1 MKKISLAL
9 IVILLFG
16 VKTIKAQ
23 EQELS
28 ASEPISSGCV
38 SHSRGAENSTSPTIK
53 LTKEENILSVELLNY
68 TSNCGTTG
76 FEVENKIID
85 GNNENPNVAINITPV
100 IPAYMDCTCPFNIS
114 YTVRD
119 LEKNNFY
126 LTCWWYEGQVEL
138 TEGEPLVLEYQTKDV
153 VIDGLKFRLLKV
165 SHQAKLIY
173 QNTWDNNVTTLQIP
187 SEVEYEGE
195 KYTVTSVNQNVS
207 FSKNSSITKIIIP
220 KTVKNTDFGSNEGFK
235 YNPFVDCFSVE
246 SIEVEEGNP
255 AICSVDGVLF
265 NKDTTTLIGY
275 PAASARESYTVPASV
290 KTAGDGAFSNSK
302 YLKKIVL
309 PDNIETLGYS
319 LFASSKSL
327 EEVTLPSS
335 IKELS
340 IYLFKDCTKLKSVVI
355 PEGVTT
361 IGYSAFE
368 GCTSLESISL
378 PESINF
384 IDFFAFGS
392 LSNLKNVYCQAKI
405 VPNTSQNVF
414 GNVNLSKVTLHVPAA
429 SISAYQATEPW
440 KNFKEIVAL
449 PDQDDYLPFVEDG
462 KEWTMAS
469 LGTVGPEYQHT
480 FCYQQIKLGS
490 AIEVDG
496 ITFKQIVKSSWQ
508 YDQDGPTNW
517 KETTEYVGEADGKVY
532 IYNQQT
538 KNTVQVMD
546 FTLKVGDTYRQTLTG
561 DPNDGY
567 WDFVVTAVKDTVIA
581 TSVDKTPRRCLYLSW
596 SDSKETDDVWIE
608 GIGSLYGGVQGAYGR
623 VKAGA
628 ISMLRIC
635 KADEQT
641 LYEAYHPFL
650 KEGKTWNYQEY
661 YHNLWDDEQWTKD
674 VSYVI
679 NGTTEIDGKT
689 YYKMYRISEEGS
701 KYYCALREEDRKVWQ
716 YTSDDGDQLLYDFGM
731 SVGDSYT
738 PSDESIRY
746 QLTAIKPMRFQY
758 YQLLNVLH
766 YDVSEQDDPTEPYEY
781 IGPEANVEGV
791 GCERGW
797 NIMELYAMVPS
808 NGILHGENFLSCY
821 EDGKCIFTAD
831 DFNGLKNTKPDNDM
845 AYRPFIEEGKVW
857 KVGTISGNPVQVVD
871 YYYFDGDTIIGGKT
885 CKQMMRQR
893 YVSPDYPEYDNLAQL
908 PTLSKVGAWYEE
920 DKKVYFY
927 DEQTQSMLIKYDF
940 SLNPYDTLQLF
951 RDYPTYVVGPKQSGN
966 IKGFKGIY
974 RGIWSIGIDSRIN
987 TTWMEGVGGID
998 GPTRNAYLN
1007 ASDPVPE
1014 FLMSCTVGDE
1024 VIYLNEE
1031 YEDGATPGG
1040 ARGDRFDFT
1049 HTIKT
1054 KPKAPRRSI
1063 DTQSVY
1069 GEYNNHQLD
1078 INLNLLDDIY
1088 LVSITNESGKTVYEK
1103 TVNAGDIVGLNIDI
1117 SAYTKGRYT
1126 VTVENSRESFTGKF
1140 ETQTTGIEGNVN
1152 NKKVKNVSIYNL
1164 QGQRISTLRKGL
1176 NIVNGHKIYVK

>member
-1 MKKISLAL
+1 MKKIAFAL
-9 IVILLFG
+9 IVVLLFG
-16 VKTIKAQ
+16 IKTIKAQ

-28 ASEPISSGCV
+28 ASEPISSGCL
-38 SHSRGAENSTSPTIK
+38 SHSRGAEIATSPTIK

-85 GNNENPNVAINITPV
+85 GNNENPTVAINVTPV

-119 LEKNNFY
+119 LEKNKFY

-165 SHQAKLIY
+165 SHQAKLI
-173 QNTWDNNVTTLQIP
+173 TWDNNVTTLQIP

-195 KYTVTSVNQNVS
+195 KYTVTSVNQSV

-235 YNPFVDCFSVE
+235 YNPFVDCISVE

-290 KTAGDGAFSNSK
+290 KTAGDGAFFNSK

-440 KNFKEIVAL
+440 KNFKEIVEL
-449 PDQDDYLPFVEDG
+449 PDQDDYHPFVENG
-462 KEWTMAS
+462 KEWTMAY

-480 FCYQQIKLGS
+480 FSYQQIKLGS

-561 DPNDGY
+561 DPKNGG

-581 TSVDKTPRRCLYLSW
+581 TSADKTPRKCLHLSL

-608 GIGSLYGGVQGAYGR
+608 GIGSLYEGVQGAYGR
-623 VKAGA
+623 MKTGA

-661 YHNLWDDEQWTKD
+661 YHNLLGDEQWSKD

-679 NGTTEIDGKT
+679 NGTTEIDGKA

-701 KYYCALREEDRKVWQ
+701 EYYCALREEDRKVWQ
-716 YTSDDGDQLLYDFGM
+716 YTSDGDQLLYDFGM
-731 SVGDSYT
+731 SIGDSYT
-738 PSDESIRY
+738 PSDEPIRY
-746 QLTAIKPMRFQY
+746 QLTDIKPMRFQY

-766 YDVSEQDDPTEPYEY
+766 YDVSEQYDPTEPYEY
-781 IGPEANVEGV
+781 IGPEQIVEGV
-791 GCERGW
+791 GCRKGW
-797 NIMELYAMVPS
+797 NFMELYALVPY

-821 EDGKCIFTAD
+821 EDARCIFTAD
-831 DFNGLKNTKPDNDM
+831 DFNL
-845 AYRPFIEEGKVW
+845 Y
-857 KVGTISGNPVQVVD
+857 
-871 YYYFDGDTIIGGKT
+871 
-885 CKQMMRQR
+885 
-893 YVSPDYPEYDNLAQL
+893 
-908 PTLSKVGAWYEE
+908 
-920 DKKVYFY
+920 
-927 DEQTQSMLIKYDF
+927 
-940 SLNPYDTLQLF
+940 
-951 RDYPTYVVGPKQSGN
+951 
-966 IKGFKGIY
+966 
-974 RGIWSIGIDSRIN
+974 
-987 TTWMEGVGGID
+987 
-998 GPTRNAYLN
+998 
-1007 ASDPVPE
+1007 
-1014 FLMSCTVGDE
+1014 
-1024 VIYLNEE
+1024 
-1031 YEDGATPGG
+1031 
-1040 ARGDRFDFT
+1040 
-1049 HTIKT
+1049 
-1054 KPKAPRRSI
+1054 
-1063 DTQSVY
+1063 
-1069 GEYNNHQLD
+1069 
-1078 INLNLLDDIY
+1078 
-1088 LVSITNESGKTVYEK
+1088 
-1103 TVNAGDIVGLNIDI
+1103 
-1117 SAYTKGRYT
+1117 
-1126 VTVENSRESFTGKF
+1126 
-1140 ETQTTGIEGNVN
+1140 ETQTKEIEVINDN
-1152 NKKVKNVSIYNL
+1152 KAENKKGIYNL
-1164 QGQRISTLRKGL
+1164 QGQRISHLQKGL
-1176 NIVNGHKIYVK
+1176 NIVNGRKFHVK

>member
-1 MKKISLAL
+1 MKKIA
-9 IVILLFG
+9 LLFFIMLLP
-16 VKTIKAQ
+16 TFI
-23 EQELS
+23 
-28 ASEPISSGCV
+28 
-38 SHSRGAENSTSPTIK
+38 GAKSTRVFVGNVWY
-53 LTKEENILSVELLNY
+53 NINNARNNEAWVNANPDGIEKY
-68 TSNCGTTG
+68 AGHVIVPATFEYEGTT
-76 FEVENKIID
+76 
-85 GNNENPNVAINITPV
+85 
-100 IPAYMDCTCPFNIS
+100 
-114 YTVRD
+114 YTVRGISGSAFFQCPD
-119 LEKNNFY
+119 L
-126 LTCWWYEGQVEL
+126 L
-138 TEGEPLVLEYQTKDV
+138 
-153 VIDGLKFRLLKV
+153 
-165 SHQAKLIY
+165 S
-173 QNTWDNNVTTLQIP
+173 VTVGGSTI
-187 SEVEYEGE
+187 
-195 KYTVTSVNQNVS
+195 
-207 FSKNSSITKIIIP
+207 SIQK
-220 KTVKNTDFGSNEGFK
+220 K
-235 YNPFVDCFSVE
+235 
-246 SIEVEEGNP
+246 
-255 AICSVDGVLF
+255 
-265 NKDTTTLIGY
+265 
-275 PAASARESYTVPASV
+275 
-290 KTAGDGAFSNSK
+290 AFAECPN
-302 YLKKIVL
+302 
-309 PDNIETLGYS
+309 
-319 LFASSKSL
+319 
-327 EEVTLPSS
+327 
-335 IKELS
+335 
-340 IYLFKDCTKLKSVVI
+340 LKSVVI
-355 PEGVTT
+355 PDSILYLGDYAFFGCTNLEYITPPTYLTNWGAECLDLCISLKEFPLPTNLKSLGYHAFYECQSLVSPMIIPEGVTKIEEYSFYGCKSIPSIT
-361 IGYSAFE
+361 IPSSVTEIHYGAFD
-368 GCTSLESISL
+368 GCT
-378 PESINF
+378 
-384 IDFFAFGS
+384 
-392 LSNLKNVYCQAKI
+392 NLKDIYCYAPT
-405 VPNTSQNVF
+405 VPSTASDAFNMSFNASYLSQ
-414 GNVNLSKVTLHVPAA
+414 VTLHVPAA

-449 PDQDDYLPFVEDG
+449 PDQNDYLPFVEDG

-480 FCYQQIKLGS
+480 FSYQQIKLGS

-546 FTLKVGDTYRQTLTG
+546 FTLKVGDTYRQTLTS
-561 DPNDGY
+561 DPKDGG

-581 TSVDKTPRRCLYLSW
+581 TSADKTPRKCLHLSL
-596 SDSKETDDVWIE
+596 SDSKETDDVWVE

-623 VKAGA
+623 VKDGA

-766 YDVSEQDDPTEPYEY
+766 YDVSEQDDSIEPYEY
-781 IGPEANVEGV
+781 IGPEQIVEGV
-791 GCERGW
+791 GCEKGW
-797 NIMELYAMVPS
+797 NIMELYAIVPP

-871 YYYFDGDTIIGGKT
+871 YYYFDGDTIIGGRT

-893 YVSPDYPEYDNLAQL
+893 FVSPDYPEYDNLAQL
-908 PTLSKVGAWYEE
+908 PTLSKVGAWYEK

-927 DEQTQSMLIKYDF
+927 NENKQSFMIKYDF
-940 SLNPYDTLQLF
+940 SIEANETLLFDNYPY
-951 RDYPTYVVGPKQSGN
+951 VIGPKQTGGLN
-966 IKGFKGIY
+966 GFKGIY
-974 RGIWSIGIDSRIN
+974 RDVMWRGNEDPYYC
-987 TTWMEGVGGID
+987 TTWLEGVGGID
-998 GPTRNAYLN
+998 GPTVNIYYGKEGHGL
-1007 ASDPVPE
+1007 
-1014 FLMSCTVGDE
+1014 FLMACTVGDE
-1024 VIYLNEE
+1024 VIYLNEK

-1040 ARGDRFDFT
+1040 ARKDRFDFT

-1054 KPKAPRRSI
+1054 KPKAPRRSE
-1063 DTQSVY
+1063 DAQSLY
-1069 GEYNNHQLD
+1069 GEYNNLQLG
-1078 INLNLLDDIY
+1078 INLNPLDDTY
-1088 LVSITNESGKTVYEK
+1088 QVSITNESGKVVYEK
-1103 TVNAGDIVGLNIDI
+1103 AINAGNIVGLNIDI
-1117 SAYTKGRYT
+1117 SAYAKGRYT
-1126 VTVENSRESFTGKF
+1126 VTVENSQESFTGEF
-1140 ETQTTGIEGNVN
+1140 ETQTTGIEENVIIR
-1152 NKKVKNVSIYNL
+1152 KLKNVSIYNL
-1164 QGQRISTLRKGL
+1164 QGLRINYLQKGL
-1176 NIVNGHKIYVK
+1176 NIVNGKKVYVK

>member
-1 MKKISLAL
+1 MKKIAFAL
-9 IVILLFG
+9 IVVLLFG
-16 VKTIKAQ
+16 IKTIKAQ

-28 ASEPISSGCV
+28 ASEPISSGCL
-38 SHSRGAENSTSPTIK
+38 SHSRGAEIATSPTIK

-85 GNNENPNVAINITPV
+85 GNNENPTVAINVTPV

-165 SHQAKLIY
+165 SHQAKLI
-173 QNTWDNNVTTLQIP
+173 TWDNNVTTLQIP

-195 KYTVTSVNQNVS
+195 KYTVTSVNQSV

-235 YNPFVDCFSVE
+235 YNPFVDCISVE

-290 KTAGDGAFSNSK
+290 KTAGDGAFFNSK

-368 GCTSLESISL
+368 GCSRLESISL

-429 SISAYQATEPW
+429 SINAYQATEPW

-449 PDQDDYLPFVEDG
+449 PAQNDYLPFVENG
-462 KEWTMAS
+462 KEWTMAY

-480 FCYQQIKLGS
+480 FSYQQIKLGS

-496 ITFKQIVKSSWQ
+496 MTFKQIVSSSWQ

-538 KNTVQVMD
+538 KNTIQVMD
-546 FTLKVGDTYRQTLTG
+546 FTLKVGDTYRQTLTS

-581 TSVDKTPRRCLYLSW
+581 TSVDKTPRKCLYLSW

-623 VKAGA
+623 MKTGA

-661 YHNLWDDEQWTKD
+661 YHNLLDDEQWTKD

-679 NGTTEIDGKT
+679 NGTTEIDGKA

-701 KYYCALREEDRKVWQ
+701 EYYCALREEDRKVWQ

-731 SVGDSYT
+731 SIGDSYT
-738 PSDESIRY
+738 PSDEPIRY
-746 QLTAIKPMRFQY
+746 QLTDIKPMRFQY

-766 YDVSEQDDPTEPYEY
+766 YDVSEQYDPTEPYEY
-781 IGPEANVEGV
+781 IGPEQIVEGV
-791 GCERGW
+791 GCRKGW
-797 NIMELYAMVPS
+797 NFMELYALVPY

-821 EDGKCIFTAD
+821 EDGRCIFTAD
-831 DFNGLKNTKPDNDM
+831 DFNLYEMQTKE
-845 AYRPFIEEGKVW
+845 I
-857 KVGTISGNPVQVVD
+857 
-871 YYYFDGDTIIGGKT
+871 
-885 CKQMMRQR
+885 
-893 YVSPDYPEYDNLAQL
+893 
-908 PTLSKVGAWYEE
+908 
-920 DKKVYFY
+920 
-927 DEQTQSMLIKYDF
+927 
-940 SLNPYDTLQLF
+940 
-951 RDYPTYVVGPKQSGN
+951 
-966 IKGFKGIY
+966 
-974 RGIWSIGIDSRIN
+974 
-987 TTWMEGVGGID
+987 
-998 GPTRNAYLN
+998 
-1007 ASDPVPE
+1007 
-1014 FLMSCTVGDE
+1014 E
-1024 VIYLNEE
+1024 VIN
-1031 YEDGATPGG
+1031 DN
-1040 ARGDRFDFT
+1040 
-1049 HTIKT
+1049 
-1054 KPKAPRRSI
+1054 KA
-1063 DTQSVY
+1063 
-1069 GEYNNHQLD
+1069 E
-1078 INLNLLDDIY
+1078 
-1088 LVSITNESGKTVYEK
+1088 
-1103 TVNAGDIVGLNIDI
+1103 
-1117 SAYTKGRYT
+1117 
-1126 VTVENSRESFTGKF
+1126 
-1140 ETQTTGIEGNVN
+1140 
-1152 NKKVKNVSIYNL
+1152 NKKGIYNL
-1164 QGQRISTLRKGL
+1164 QGQRISHLQKGL
-1176 NIVNGHKIYVK
+1176 NIVNGRKVHVK

>member
-1 MKKISLAL
+1 MKKIAFAL
-9 IVILLFG
+9 IVVLLFG
-16 VKTIKAQ
+16 IKTIKAQ

-28 ASEPISSGCV
+28 ASEPISSGCL
-38 SHSRGAENSTSPTIK
+38 SHSRGAEIATSPTIK

-85 GNNENPNVAINITPV
+85 GNNENPTVAINVTPV

-119 LEKNNFY
+119 LEKNKFY

-165 SHQAKLIY
+165 SHQAKLI
-173 QNTWDNNVTTLQIP
+173 TWDNNVTTLQIP

-195 KYTVTSVNQNVS
+195 KYTVTSVNQSV

-235 YNPFVDCFSVE
+235 YNPFVDCISVE

-290 KTAGDGAFSNSK
+290 KTAGDGAFFNSK

-327 EEVTLPSS
+327 EEVVLPSS

-368 GCTSLESISL
+368 GCTRLESISL

-449 PDQDDYLPFVEDG
+449 PAQNDYLPFVENG
-462 KEWTMAS
+462 KEWTMAY
-469 LGTVGPEYQHT
+469 LGTVSPEYQHT
-480 FCYQQIKLGS
+480 FSYQQIKLGS
-490 AIEVDG
+490 TIEVDG
-496 ITFKQIVKSSWQ
+496 MTFKQIVSSSWQ
-508 YDQDGPTNW
+508 YDQDGPSNW
-517 KETTEYVGEADGKVY
+517 KETNEYVGEADGKVY
-532 IYNQQT
+532 LYNQQT
-538 KNTVQVMD
+538 KNTIQVMD
-546 FTLKVGDTYRQTLTG
+546 FTLKVGDTYRQTLTS

-581 TSVDKTPRRCLYLSW
+581 TSVDKTPRKCLYLSW

-623 VKAGA
+623 MKTGA

-661 YHNLWDDEQWTKD
+661 YHNLLDDEQWSKD

-679 NGTTEIDGKT
+679 NGTTEIDGKA

-701 KYYCALREEDRKVWQ
+701 EYYCALREEDRKVWQ

-731 SVGDSYT
+731 SIGDSYT
-738 PSDESIRY
+738 PSDEPIRY
-746 QLTAIKPMRFQY
+746 QLTGIKPMRFQY

-766 YDVSEQDDPTEPYEY
+766 YDVSEQYDPTEPYEY
-781 IGPEANVEGV
+781 IGPEQIVEGV
-791 GCERGW
+791 GCRKGW
-797 NIMELYAMVPS
+797 NFMELYALVPY

-821 EDGKCIFTAD
+821 EDARCIFTAD
-831 DFNGLKNTKPDNDM
+831 DFNL
-845 AYRPFIEEGKVW
+845 Y
-857 KVGTISGNPVQVVD
+857 
-871 YYYFDGDTIIGGKT
+871 
-885 CKQMMRQR
+885 
-893 YVSPDYPEYDNLAQL
+893 
-908 PTLSKVGAWYEE
+908 
-920 DKKVYFY
+920 
-927 DEQTQSMLIKYDF
+927 
-940 SLNPYDTLQLF
+940 
-951 RDYPTYVVGPKQSGN
+951 
-966 IKGFKGIY
+966 
-974 RGIWSIGIDSRIN
+974 
-987 TTWMEGVGGID
+987 
-998 GPTRNAYLN
+998 
-1007 ASDPVPE
+1007 
-1014 FLMSCTVGDE
+1014 
-1024 VIYLNEE
+1024 
-1031 YEDGATPGG
+1031 
-1040 ARGDRFDFT
+1040 
-1049 HTIKT
+1049 
-1054 KPKAPRRSI
+1054 
-1063 DTQSVY
+1063 
-1069 GEYNNHQLD
+1069 
-1078 INLNLLDDIY
+1078 
-1088 LVSITNESGKTVYEK
+1088 
-1103 TVNAGDIVGLNIDI
+1103 
-1117 SAYTKGRYT
+1117 
-1126 VTVENSRESFTGKF
+1126 
-1140 ETQTTGIEGNVN
+1140 ETQTKEIEVINDN
-1152 NKKVKNVSIYNL
+1152 KAENKKGIYNL
-1164 QGQRISTLRKGL
+1164 QGQRIRHLQKGL
-1176 NIVNGHKIYVK
+1176 NIVNGRKVHVK

>member
-1 MKKISLAL
+1 MKKIA
-9 IVILLFG
+9 LLFFIMLLP
-16 VKTIKAQ
+16 TFI
-23 EQELS
+23 
-28 ASEPISSGCV
+28 
-38 SHSRGAENSTSPTIK
+38 GAKSTRVFVGNVWY
-53 LTKEENILSVELLNY
+53 NINNARNNGAWVNANPDGIEKY
-68 TSNCGTTG
+68 AGHVIVPATFEYEGTT
-76 FEVENKIID
+76 
-85 GNNENPNVAINITPV
+85 
-100 IPAYMDCTCPFNIS
+100 
-114 YTVRD
+114 YTVRGISGSAFFQCPD
-119 LEKNNFY
+119 L
-126 LTCWWYEGQVEL
+126 L
-138 TEGEPLVLEYQTKDV
+138 
-153 VIDGLKFRLLKV
+153 
-165 SHQAKLIY
+165 S
-173 QNTWDNNVTTLQIP
+173 VTVGGSTI
-187 SEVEYEGE
+187 
-195 KYTVTSVNQNVS
+195 
-207 FSKNSSITKIIIP
+207 SIQK
-220 KTVKNTDFGSNEGFK
+220 K
-235 YNPFVDCFSVE
+235 
-246 SIEVEEGNP
+246 
-255 AICSVDGVLF
+255 
-265 NKDTTTLIGY
+265 
-275 PAASARESYTVPASV
+275 
-290 KTAGDGAFSNSK
+290 AFAECPN
-302 YLKKIVL
+302 
-309 PDNIETLGYS
+309 
-319 LFASSKSL
+319 
-327 EEVTLPSS
+327 
-335 IKELS
+335 
-340 IYLFKDCTKLKSVVI
+340 LKSVVI
-355 PEGVTT
+355 PDSILYLGDYAFFGCTNLEYITPPTYLTNWGADCLDLCISLKEFPLPTNLKSLGYHAFYECQSLVSPMIIPEGVTKIEEYSFYGCKSIPSIT
-361 IGYSAFE
+361 IPSSVTEIHYGAFD
-368 GCTSLESISL
+368 GCT
-378 PESINF
+378 
-384 IDFFAFGS
+384 
-392 LSNLKNVYCQAKI
+392 NLKDIYCYAPT
-405 VPNTSQNVF
+405 VPSTASDAFNMSFNASYLSQ
-414 GNVNLSKVTLHVPAA
+414 VTLHVPAA
-429 SISAYQATEPW
+429 SVSAYQTTEPW

-449 PDQDDYLPFVEDG
+449 PDQNDYLPFVEDG

-480 FCYQQIKLGS
+480 FSYQQIKLGS

-581 TSVDKTPRRCLYLSW
+581 TSVDKTPRKCLYLSW

-623 VKAGA
+623 MKDGA

-701 KYYCALREEDRKVWQ
+701 KYYCALREEERKVWL

-781 IGPEANVEGV
+781 IGPEQIVEGV
-791 GCERGW
+791 GCEKGW
-797 NIMELYAMVPS
+797 NIMELYAIVPL

-871 YYYFDGDTIIGGKT
+871 YYYFDGDTIIGGRT

-908 PTLSKVGAWYEE
+908 PTLSKVGAWYEK

-927 DEQTQSMLIKYDF
+927 NEKEQTFMIKYDF
-940 SLNPYDTLQLF
+940 SIGANENLQLID
-951 RDYPTYVVGPKQSGN
+951 DYPSFIIGPRQTGE
-966 IKGFKGIY
+966 IDGFKGVY
-974 RGIWSIGIDSRIN
+974 RDVMIN
-987 TTWMEGVGGID
+987 QNVKSTTWLEGVGGIE
-998 GPTRNAYLN
+998 GPTRNAY
-1007 ASDPVPE
+1007 AEATDHMPE
-1014 FLMSCTVGDE
+1014 FLMSCAVGDE
-1024 VIYLNEE
+1024 VIYFNDI

-1040 ARGDRFDFT
+1040 ARKDRFDFT

-1054 KPKAPRRSI
+1054 KPKAPRRSE
-1063 DTQSVY
+1063 DAQSLY
-1069 GEYNNHQLD
+1069 GEYNNLQLG
-1078 INLNLLDDIY
+1078 INLNPLDDTY
-1088 LVSITNESGKTVYEK
+1088 QVSITNESGKVVYEK
-1103 TVNAGDIVGLNIDI
+1103 AINAGNIVGLNIDI
-1117 SAYTKGRYT
+1117 SAYAKGRYT
-1126 VTVENSRESFTGKF
+1126 VTVENSQESFTGEF
-1140 ETQTTGIEGNVN
+1140 ETQTTGIEENVIIR
-1152 NKKVKNVSIYNL
+1152 KLKNVSIYNL
-1164 QGQRISTLRKGL
+1164 QGQRINYLQKGL
-1176 NIVNGHKIYVK
+1176 NIVNGRKVYVK

>member
-1 MKKISLAL
+1 MKKIAFAL
-9 IVILLFG
+9 IVVLLFG
-16 VKTIKAQ
+16 IKTIKAQ

-28 ASEPISSGCV
+28 ASEPISSGCL
-38 SHSRGAENSTSPTIK
+38 SHSRGAEIATSPTIK

-85 GNNENPNVAINITPV
+85 GNNENPTVAINVTPV

-119 LEKNNFY
+119 LEKNKFY

-165 SHQAKLIY
+165 SHQAKLI
-173 QNTWDNNVTTLQIP
+173 TWDNNVTTLQIP

-195 KYTVTSVNQNVS
+195 KYTVTSVNQSV

-235 YNPFVDCFSVE
+235 YNPFVDCISVE

-290 KTAGDGAFSNSK
+290 KTAGDGAFLNSK

-429 SISAYQATEPW
+429 SINAYQATEPW

-449 PDQDDYLPFVEDG
+449 PAQIDYHPFVENG
-462 KEWTMAS
+462 KEWTMAY
-469 LGTVGPEYQHT
+469 LGTVSPEYQHT
-480 FCYQQIKLGS
+480 FSYQQIKLGS
-490 AIEVDG
+490 TIEVDG
-496 ITFKQIVKSSWQ
+496 MTFKQIVSSSWQ
-508 YDQDGPTNW
+508 YDQDGPSNW
-517 KETTEYVGEADGKVY
+517 KETNEYVGEADGKVY
-532 IYNQQT
+532 LYNQQT
-538 KNTVQVMD
+538 KNTIQVMD
-546 FTLKVGDTYRQTLTG
+546 FTLKVGDTYRQTLTS

-581 TSVDKTPRRCLYLSW
+581 TSVDKTPRKCLYLSW

-623 VKAGA
+623 MKTGA

-679 NGTTEIDGKT
+679 NGTTEIDGKA

-731 SVGDSYT
+731 SIGDSYT
-738 PSDESIRY
+738 PSDEPIRY
-746 QLTAIKPMRFQY
+746 QLTDIKPMRFQY

-766 YDVSEQDDPTEPYEY
+766 YDVSEQYDPTEPYEY
-781 IGPEANVEGV
+781 IGPEQIVEGV
-791 GCERGW
+791 GCRKGW
-797 NIMELYAMVPS
+797 NFMELYALVPY

-821 EDGKCIFTAD
+821 EDGRCIFTAD
-831 DFNGLKNTKPDNDM
+831 DFNLYEMQTKE
-845 AYRPFIEEGKVW
+845 I
-857 KVGTISGNPVQVVD
+857 
-871 YYYFDGDTIIGGKT
+871 
-885 CKQMMRQR
+885 
-893 YVSPDYPEYDNLAQL
+893 
-908 PTLSKVGAWYEE
+908 
-920 DKKVYFY
+920 
-927 DEQTQSMLIKYDF
+927 
-940 SLNPYDTLQLF
+940 
-951 RDYPTYVVGPKQSGN
+951 
-966 IKGFKGIY
+966 
-974 RGIWSIGIDSRIN
+974 
-987 TTWMEGVGGID
+987 
-998 GPTRNAYLN
+998 
-1007 ASDPVPE
+1007 
-1014 FLMSCTVGDE
+1014 E
-1024 VIYLNEE
+1024 VIN
-1031 YEDGATPGG
+1031 DN
-1040 ARGDRFDFT
+1040 
-1049 HTIKT
+1049 
-1054 KPKAPRRSI
+1054 KA
-1063 DTQSVY
+1063 
-1069 GEYNNHQLD
+1069 E
-1078 INLNLLDDIY
+1078 
-1088 LVSITNESGKTVYEK
+1088 
-1103 TVNAGDIVGLNIDI
+1103 
-1117 SAYTKGRYT
+1117 
-1126 VTVENSRESFTGKF
+1126 
-1140 ETQTTGIEGNVN
+1140 
-1152 NKKVKNVSIYNL
+1152 NKKGIYNL
-1164 QGQRISTLRKGL
+1164 QGQRIRHLQKGL
-1176 NIVNGHKIYVK
+1176 NIVNGRKVHVK

>member
-1 MKKISLAL
+1 MKKIAFAL
-9 IVILLFG
+9 IVVLLFG
-16 VKTIKAQ
+16 IKTIKAQ

-28 ASEPISSGCV
+28 ASEPISSGCL
-38 SHSRGAENSTSPTIK
+38 SHSRGAEIATSPTIK

-85 GNNENPNVAINITPV
+85 GNNENPTVAINVTPV

-119 LEKNNFY
+119 LEKNKFY

-165 SHQAKLIY
+165 SHQAKLI
-173 QNTWDNNVTTLQIP
+173 TWDNNVTTLQIP

-195 KYTVTSVNQNVS
+195 KYTVTSVNQSV

-235 YNPFVDCFSVE
+235 YNPFVDCISVE

-290 KTAGDGAFSNSK
+290 KSAGDGAFLNSK

-429 SISAYQATEPW
+429 SINAYQATEPW
-440 KNFKEIVAL
+440 KNFKEIVEL
-449 PDQDDYLPFVEDG
+449 PDQDDYHPFVENG
-462 KEWTMAS
+462 KEWTMAY
-469 LGTVGPEYQHT
+469 LGTVSPEYQHT
-480 FCYQQIKLGS
+480 FSYQQIKLGS

-496 ITFKQIVKSSWQ
+496 MTFKQIVSSSWQ
-508 YDQDGPTNW
+508 YDQDGPSNW
-517 KETTEYVGEADGKVY
+517 KETNEYVGEADGKVY
-532 IYNQQT
+532 LYNQQT
-538 KNTVQVMD
+538 KNTIQVMD
-546 FTLKVGDTYRQTLTG
+546 FTLKVGDTYRQTLTS

-581 TSVDKTPRRCLYLSW
+581 TSVDKTPRKCLYLSW

-608 GIGSLYGGVQGAYGR
+608 GIGSLYEGVQGAYGR
-623 VKAGA
+623 MKTGA

-661 YHNLWDDEQWTKD
+661 YHNLIDDEQWTKD

-679 NGTTEIDGKT
+679 NGTTEIDGKA

-701 KYYCALREEDRKVWQ
+701 EYYCALREEDRKVWQ
-716 YTSDDGDQLLYDFGM
+716 YTSDGDQLLYDFGM
-731 SVGDSYT
+731 SIGDSYT
-738 PSDESIRY
+738 PSDEPIRY
-746 QLTAIKPMRFQY
+746 QLTDIKPMRFQY

-766 YDVSEQDDPTEPYEY
+766 YDVSEQYDPTEPYEY
-781 IGPEANVEGV
+781 IGPEQIVEGV
-791 GCERGW
+791 GCRKGW
-797 NIMELYAMVPS
+797 NFMELYALVPY

-821 EDGKCIFTAD
+821 EDARCIFTAD
-831 DFNGLKNTKPDNDM
+831 DFNL
-845 AYRPFIEEGKVW
+845 Y
-857 KVGTISGNPVQVVD
+857 
-871 YYYFDGDTIIGGKT
+871 
-885 CKQMMRQR
+885 
-893 YVSPDYPEYDNLAQL
+893 
-908 PTLSKVGAWYEE
+908 
-920 DKKVYFY
+920 
-927 DEQTQSMLIKYDF
+927 
-940 SLNPYDTLQLF
+940 
-951 RDYPTYVVGPKQSGN
+951 
-966 IKGFKGIY
+966 
-974 RGIWSIGIDSRIN
+974 
-987 TTWMEGVGGID
+987 
-998 GPTRNAYLN
+998 
-1007 ASDPVPE
+1007 
-1014 FLMSCTVGDE
+1014 
-1024 VIYLNEE
+1024 
-1031 YEDGATPGG
+1031 
-1040 ARGDRFDFT
+1040 
-1049 HTIKT
+1049 
-1054 KPKAPRRSI
+1054 
-1063 DTQSVY
+1063 
-1069 GEYNNHQLD
+1069 
-1078 INLNLLDDIY
+1078 
-1088 LVSITNESGKTVYEK
+1088 
-1103 TVNAGDIVGLNIDI
+1103 
-1117 SAYTKGRYT
+1117 
-1126 VTVENSRESFTGKF
+1126 
-1140 ETQTTGIEGNVN
+1140 ETQTKEIEVINDN
-1152 NKKVKNVSIYNL
+1152 KAENKKGIYNL
-1164 QGQRISTLRKGL
+1164 QGQRIRHLQKGL
-1176 NIVNGHKIYVK
+1176 NIVNGRKVHVK

>member
-1 MKKISLAL
+1 MKKIA
-9 IVILLFG
+9 LLFFIMLLP
-16 VKTIKAQ
+16 TFI
-23 EQELS
+23 
-28 ASEPISSGCV
+28 
-38 SHSRGAENSTSPTIK
+38 GAKSTRVFVGNVWY
-53 LTKEENILSVELLNY
+53 NINNARNNEAWVNANPDGIEKY
-68 TSNCGTTG
+68 AGHVIVPATFEYEGTT
-76 FEVENKIID
+76 
-85 GNNENPNVAINITPV
+85 
-100 IPAYMDCTCPFNIS
+100 
-114 YTVRD
+114 YTVRGISGSAFFQCPD
-119 LEKNNFY
+119 L
-126 LTCWWYEGQVEL
+126 L
-138 TEGEPLVLEYQTKDV
+138 
-153 VIDGLKFRLLKV
+153 
-165 SHQAKLIY
+165 S
-173 QNTWDNNVTTLQIP
+173 VTVGGSTI
-187 SEVEYEGE
+187 
-195 KYTVTSVNQNVS
+195 
-207 FSKNSSITKIIIP
+207 SIQK
-220 KTVKNTDFGSNEGFK
+220 K
-235 YNPFVDCFSVE
+235 
-246 SIEVEEGNP
+246 
-255 AICSVDGVLF
+255 
-265 NKDTTTLIGY
+265 
-275 PAASARESYTVPASV
+275 
-290 KTAGDGAFSNSK
+290 AFAECPN
-302 YLKKIVL
+302 
-309 PDNIETLGYS
+309 
-319 LFASSKSL
+319 
-327 EEVTLPSS
+327 
-335 IKELS
+335 
-340 IYLFKDCTKLKSVVI
+340 LKSVVI
-355 PEGVTT
+355 PDSILYLGDYAFFGCTNLEYITPPTYLTNWGADCLDLCISLKEFPLPTNLKSLGYHAFYECQSLVSPMIIPEGVTKIEEYSFYGCKSIPSIT
-361 IGYSAFE
+361 IPSSVTEIHYGAFD
-368 GCTSLESISL
+368 GCT
-378 PESINF
+378 
-384 IDFFAFGS
+384 
-392 LSNLKNVYCQAKI
+392 NLKDIYCYAPT
-405 VPNTSQNVF
+405 VPSTASDAFNMSFNASYLSQ
-414 GNVNLSKVTLHVPAA
+414 VTLHVPAA

-449 PDQDDYLPFVEDG
+449 PDQNDYLPFVEDG

-480 FCYQQIKLGS
+480 FSYQQIKLGS

-561 DPNDGY
+561 DPKNGG

-581 TSVDKTPRRCLYLSW
+581 TSADKTPRKCLHLSL
-596 SDSKETDDVWIE
+596 SDSKETDDVWVE

-766 YDVSEQDDPTEPYEY
+766 YDVSEQYDPTEPYEY
-781 IGPEANVEGV
+781 IGPEQIVEGV
-791 GCERGW
+791 GCEKGW
-797 NIMELYAMVPS
+797 NIMELYAIVPP

-845 AYRPFIEEGKVW
+845 AYSPFVEEGKVW

-871 YYYFDGDTIIGGKT
+871 YYYFDGDTIIGGRT

-908 PTLSKVGAWYEE
+908 PTLSKVGAWYEK

-927 DEQTQSMLIKYDF
+927 NENKQSFMIKYDF
-940 SLNPYDTLQLF
+940 SIGANETLLFDNYPY
-951 RDYPTYVVGPKQSGN
+951 VIGPKQ
-966 IKGFKGIY
+966 
-974 RGIWSIGIDSRIN
+974 
-987 TTWMEGVGGID
+987 TGG
-998 GPTRNAYLN
+998 
-1007 ASDPVPE
+1007 
-1014 FLMSCTVGDE
+1014 
-1024 VIYLNEE
+1024 
-1031 YEDGATPGG
+1031 
-1040 ARGDRFDFT
+1040 
-1049 HTIKT
+1049 
-1054 KPKAPRRSI
+1054 
-1063 DTQSVY
+1063 
-1069 GEYNNHQLD
+1069 
-1078 INLNLLDDIY
+1078 
-1088 LVSITNESGKTVYEK
+1088 
-1103 TVNAGDIVGLNIDI
+1103 
-1117 SAYTKGRYT
+1117 
-1126 VTVENSRESFTGKF
+1126 
-1140 ETQTTGIEGNVN
+1140 
-1152 NKKVKNVSIYNL
+1152 
-1164 QGQRISTLRKGL
+1164 
-1176 NIVNGHKIYVK
+1176 

>member
-1 MKKISLAL
+1 MKKIAFAL
-9 IVILLFG
+9 IVVLLFG
-16 VKTIKAQ
+16 IKTIKAQ

-28 ASEPISSGCV
+28 ASEPISSGCL
-38 SHSRGAENSTSPTIK
+38 SHSRGAEIATSPTIK

-85 GNNENPNVAINITPV
+85 GNNENPTVAINVTPV

-119 LEKNNFY
+119 LEKNKFY

-138 TEGEPLVLEYQTKDV
+138 TEGEPLILEYKTKDV

-165 SHQAKLIY
+165 SHQAKLI
-173 QNTWDNNVTTLQIP
+173 TWDNNVTTLQIP

-195 KYTVTSVNQNVS
+195 KYTVTSVNQSV
-207 FSKNSSITKIIIP
+207 FSKNSSITKIFIP
-220 KTVKNTDFGSNEGFK
+220 KTVKNTDFGSTEGFIH
-235 YNPFVDCFSVE
+235 NPFVDCISVE

-290 KTAGDGAFSNSK
+290 KTAGDGAFFNSK

-327 EEVTLPSS
+327 EEVVLPSS

-368 GCTSLESISL
+368 GCTRLESISL

-440 KNFKEIVAL
+440 KNFKEIVEL
-449 PDQDDYLPFVEDG
+449 PDQDDYHPFVENG
-462 KEWTMAS
+462 KEWTMAY
-469 LGTVGPEYQHT
+469 LGTVSPEYQHT
-480 FCYQQIKLGS
+480 FSYQQIKLGS

-496 ITFKQIVKSSWQ
+496 MTFKQIVSSSWQ
-508 YDQDGPTNW
+508 YDQDGPSNW
-517 KETTEYVGEADGKVY
+517 KETNEYVGEADGKVY
-532 IYNQQT
+532 LYNQQT
-538 KNTVQVMD
+538 KNTIQVMD
-546 FTLKVGDTYRQTLTG
+546 FTLKVGDTYRQTLTS

-581 TSVDKTPRRCLYLSW
+581 TSVDKTPRKCLYLSW

-623 VKAGA
+623 MKTGA

-661 YHNLWDDEQWTKD
+661 YHNLLDDEQWTKD

-679 NGTTEIDGKT
+679 NGTTEIDGKA

-701 KYYCALREEDRKVWQ
+701 EYYCALREEDRKVWQ

-731 SVGDSYT
+731 SIGDSYT
-738 PSDESIRY
+738 PSDEPIRY
-746 QLTAIKPMRFQY
+746 QLTDIKPMRFQY

-766 YDVSEQDDPTEPYEY
+766 YDVSEQYDPTEPYEY
-781 IGPEANVEGV
+781 IGPEQIVEGV
-791 GCERGW
+791 GCRKGW
-797 NIMELYAMVPS
+797 NFMELYALVPY

-821 EDGKCIFTAD
+821 EDGRCIFTAD
-831 DFNGLKNTKPDNDM
+831 DFNL
-845 AYRPFIEEGKVW
+845 Y
-857 KVGTISGNPVQVVD
+857 
-871 YYYFDGDTIIGGKT
+871 
-885 CKQMMRQR
+885 
-893 YVSPDYPEYDNLAQL
+893 
-908 PTLSKVGAWYEE
+908 
-920 DKKVYFY
+920 
-927 DEQTQSMLIKYDF
+927 
-940 SLNPYDTLQLF
+940 
-951 RDYPTYVVGPKQSGN
+951 
-966 IKGFKGIY
+966 
-974 RGIWSIGIDSRIN
+974 
-987 TTWMEGVGGID
+987 
-998 GPTRNAYLN
+998 
-1007 ASDPVPE
+1007 
-1014 FLMSCTVGDE
+1014 
-1024 VIYLNEE
+1024 
-1031 YEDGATPGG
+1031 
-1040 ARGDRFDFT
+1040 
-1049 HTIKT
+1049 
-1054 KPKAPRRSI
+1054 
-1063 DTQSVY
+1063 
-1069 GEYNNHQLD
+1069 
-1078 INLNLLDDIY
+1078 
-1088 LVSITNESGKTVYEK
+1088 
-1103 TVNAGDIVGLNIDI
+1103 
-1117 SAYTKGRYT
+1117 
-1126 VTVENSRESFTGKF
+1126 
-1140 ETQTTGIEGNVN
+1140 ETQTKEIEVINDN
-1152 NKKVKNVSIYNL
+1152 KAENKKGIYNL
-1164 QGQRISTLRKGL
+1164 QGQRISHLQKGL
-1176 NIVNGHKIYVK
+1176 NIVNGRKVHVK

>member
-1 MKKISLAL
+1 MKKIAFAL
-9 IVILLFG
+9 IVVLLFG
-16 VKTIKAQ
+16 IKTIKAQ

-28 ASEPISSGCV
+28 ASEPISSGCL
-38 SHSRGAENSTSPTIK
+38 SHSRGAEIATSPTIK
-53 LTKEENILSVELLNY
+53 LTKEDNILSVELLNY

-85 GNNENPNVAINITPV
+85 GNNENPTVAINVTPV

-119 LEKNNFY
+119 LEKNKFY

-138 TEGEPLVLEYQTKDV
+138 TEGEPLILEYKTKDV
-153 VIDGLKFRLLKV
+153 VIDGLKFSLLNIL
-165 SHQAKLIY
+165 HQAKLIY

-195 KYTVTSVNQNVS
+195 KYTVTSVNQSV

-290 KTAGDGAFSNSK
+290 KTAGDGAFFNSK

-368 GCTSLESISL
+368 GCSRLESISL

-449 PDQDDYLPFVEDG
+449 PAQIDYHPFVENG
-462 KEWTMAS
+462 KEWTMAY
-469 LGTVGPEYQHT
+469 LGTVSPEYQHT
-480 FCYQQIKLGS
+480 FSYQQIKLGS
-490 AIEVDG
+490 TIEVDG
-496 ITFKQIVKSSWQ
+496 MTFKQIVSSSWQ
-508 YDQDGPTNW
+508 YDQDGPSNW
-517 KETTEYVGEADGKVY
+517 KETNEYVGEADGKVY
-532 IYNQQT
+532 LYNQQT
-538 KNTVQVMD
+538 KNTIQVMD
-546 FTLKVGDTYRQTLTG
+546 FTLKVGDTYRQTLTS

-581 TSVDKTPRRCLYLSW
+581 TSADKTPRKCLHLSW
-596 SDSKETDDVWIE
+596 SDSKETDDVWVE
-608 GIGSLYGGVQGAYGR
+608 GIGSLYEGVQGAYGR
-623 VKAGA
+623 MKTSA

-661 YHNLWDDEQWTKD
+661 YHNLLDDEQWTKD

-679 NGTTEIDGKT
+679 NGTTEIDGKA

-701 KYYCALREEDRKVWQ
+701 EYYCALREEDRKVWQ

-731 SVGDSYT
+731 SIGDSYT
-738 PSDESIRY
+738 PSDEPIRY
-746 QLTAIKPMRFQY
+746 QLTDIKPMRFQY

-766 YDVSEQDDPTEPYEY
+766 YDVSEQYDPTEPYEY
-781 IGPEANVEGV
+781 IGPEQIVEGV
-791 GCERGW
+791 GCRKGW
-797 NIMELYAMVPS
+797 NFMELYALVPY

-831 DFNGLKNTKPDNDM
+831 DFNL
-845 AYRPFIEEGKVW
+845 Y
-857 KVGTISGNPVQVVD
+857 
-871 YYYFDGDTIIGGKT
+871 
-885 CKQMMRQR
+885 
-893 YVSPDYPEYDNLAQL
+893 
-908 PTLSKVGAWYEE
+908 
-920 DKKVYFY
+920 
-927 DEQTQSMLIKYDF
+927 
-940 SLNPYDTLQLF
+940 
-951 RDYPTYVVGPKQSGN
+951 
-966 IKGFKGIY
+966 
-974 RGIWSIGIDSRIN
+974 
-987 TTWMEGVGGID
+987 
-998 GPTRNAYLN
+998 
-1007 ASDPVPE
+1007 
-1014 FLMSCTVGDE
+1014 
-1024 VIYLNEE
+1024 
-1031 YEDGATPGG
+1031 
-1040 ARGDRFDFT
+1040 
-1049 HTIKT
+1049 
-1054 KPKAPRRSI
+1054 
-1063 DTQSVY
+1063 
-1069 GEYNNHQLD
+1069 
-1078 INLNLLDDIY
+1078 
-1088 LVSITNESGKTVYEK
+1088 
-1103 TVNAGDIVGLNIDI
+1103 
-1117 SAYTKGRYT
+1117 
-1126 VTVENSRESFTGKF
+1126 
-1140 ETQTTGIEGNVN
+1140 ETQTKEIEVINDN
-1152 NKKVKNVSIYNL
+1152 KAENKKGIYNL
-1164 QGQRISTLRKGL
+1164 QGQRIRHLQKGL
-1176 NIVNGHKIYVK
+1176 NIVNGRKVHVK

>member
-1 MKKISLAL
+1 MKKIAFAL
-9 IVILLFG
+9 IVVLLFG
-16 VKTIKAQ
+16 IKTIKAQ

-28 ASEPISSGCV
+28 ASEPISSGCL
-38 SHSRGAENSTSPTIK
+38 SHSRGAEIATSPTIK

-85 GNNENPNVAINITPV
+85 GNNENPTVAINVTPV

-165 SHQAKLIY
+165 SHQAKLI
-173 QNTWDNNVTTLQIP
+173 TWDNNVTTLQIP

-195 KYTVTSVNQNVS
+195 KYTVTSVNQSV

-235 YNPFVDCFSVE
+235 YNPFVDCISVE

-290 KTAGDGAFSNSK
+290 KTAGDGAFFNSK

-327 EEVTLPSS
+327 EEVVLPSS

-368 GCTSLESISL
+368 GCTRLESISL

-449 PDQDDYLPFVEDG
+449 PAQIDYHPFVENG
-462 KEWTMAS
+462 KEWTMAY
-469 LGTVGPEYQHT
+469 LGTVSPEYQHT
-480 FCYQQIKLGS
+480 FSYQQIKLGS
-490 AIEVDG
+490 TIEVDG
-496 ITFKQIVKSSWQ
+496 MTFKQIVSSSWQ
-508 YDQDGPTNW
+508 YDQDGPSNW
-517 KETTEYVGEADGKVY
+517 KETNEYVGEADGKVY
-532 IYNQQT
+532 LYNQQT
-538 KNTVQVMD
+538 KNTIQVMD
-546 FTLKVGDTYRQTLTG
+546 FTLKVGDTYRQTLTS

-581 TSVDKTPRRCLYLSW
+581 TSVDKTPRKCLYLSW

-623 VKAGA
+623 MKTGA

-661 YHNLWDDEQWTKD
+661 YHNLLDDEQWSKD

-679 NGTTEIDGKT
+679 NGTTEIDGKA

-701 KYYCALREEDRKVWQ
+701 EYYCALREEDRKVWQ
-716 YTSDDGDQLLYDFGM
+716 YTSDGGDQLLYDFGM
-731 SVGDSYT
+731 SIGDDYT
-738 PSDESIRY
+738 PSDEPIRY
-746 QLTAIKPMRFQY
+746 QLTGIKPMRFQY

-766 YDVSEQDDPTEPYEY
+766 YDVSEQYDPTEPYEY
-781 IGPEANVEGV
+781 IGPEQIVEGV
-791 GCERGW
+791 GCRKGW
-797 NIMELYAMVPS
+797 NFMELYALVPY

-831 DFNGLKNTKPDNDM
+831 DFNLYEMQTKE
-845 AYRPFIEEGKVW
+845 I
-857 KVGTISGNPVQVVD
+857 
-871 YYYFDGDTIIGGKT
+871 
-885 CKQMMRQR
+885 
-893 YVSPDYPEYDNLAQL
+893 
-908 PTLSKVGAWYEE
+908 
-920 DKKVYFY
+920 
-927 DEQTQSMLIKYDF
+927 
-940 SLNPYDTLQLF
+940 
-951 RDYPTYVVGPKQSGN
+951 
-966 IKGFKGIY
+966 
-974 RGIWSIGIDSRIN
+974 
-987 TTWMEGVGGID
+987 
-998 GPTRNAYLN
+998 
-1007 ASDPVPE
+1007 
-1014 FLMSCTVGDE
+1014 E
-1024 VIYLNEE
+1024 VIN
-1031 YEDGATPGG
+1031 DN
-1040 ARGDRFDFT
+1040 
-1049 HTIKT
+1049 
-1054 KPKAPRRSI
+1054 KA
-1063 DTQSVY
+1063 
-1069 GEYNNHQLD
+1069 E
-1078 INLNLLDDIY
+1078 
-1088 LVSITNESGKTVYEK
+1088 
-1103 TVNAGDIVGLNIDI
+1103 
-1117 SAYTKGRYT
+1117 
-1126 VTVENSRESFTGKF
+1126 
-1140 ETQTTGIEGNVN
+1140 
-1152 NKKVKNVSIYNL
+1152 NKKGIYNL
-1164 QGQRISTLRKGL
+1164 QGQRIRHLQKGL
-1176 NIVNGHKIYVK
+1176 NIVNGRKVHVK

>member
-1 MKKISLAL
+1 MKKIAFAL
-9 IVILLFG
+9 IVVLLFG
-16 VKTIKAQ
+16 IKTIKAQ

-28 ASEPISSGCV
+28 ASEPISSGCL
-38 SHSRGAENSTSPTIK
+38 SHSRGAEIATSPTIK

-85 GNNENPNVAINITPV
+85 GNNENPTVAINVTPV

-119 LEKNNFY
+119 LEKNKFY

-165 SHQAKLIY
+165 SHQAILIS

-255 AICSVDGVLF
+255 TICSVDGVLF

-290 KTAGDGAFSNSK
+290 KTAGDGAFFNSK

-327 EEVTLPSS
+327 EEVVLPSS

-368 GCTSLESISL
+368 GCSRLESISL

-449 PDQDDYLPFVEDG
+449 PAQ
-462 KEWTMAS
+462 
-469 LGTVGPEYQHT
+469 
-480 FCYQQIKLGS
+480 
-490 AIEVDG
+490 
-496 ITFKQIVKSSWQ
+496 
-508 YDQDGPTNW
+508 
-517 KETTEYVGEADGKVY
+517 
-532 IYNQQT
+532 
-538 KNTVQVMD
+538 
-546 FTLKVGDTYRQTLTG
+546 
-561 DPNDGY
+561 
-567 WDFVVTAVKDTVIA
+567 
-581 TSVDKTPRRCLYLSW
+581 
-596 SDSKETDDVWIE
+596 
-608 GIGSLYGGVQGAYGR
+608 
-623 VKAGA
+623 
-628 ISMLRIC
+628 
-635 KADEQT
+635 
-641 LYEAYHPFL
+641 
-650 KEGKTWNYQEY
+650 
-661 YHNLWDDEQWTKD
+661 
-674 VSYVI
+674 
-679 NGTTEIDGKT
+679 
-689 YYKMYRISEEGS
+689 
-701 KYYCALREEDRKVWQ
+701 
-716 YTSDDGDQLLYDFGM
+716 
-731 SVGDSYT
+731 
-738 PSDESIRY
+738 
-746 QLTAIKPMRFQY
+746 
-758 YQLLNVLH
+758 
-766 YDVSEQDDPTEPYEY
+766 
-781 IGPEANVEGV
+781 
-791 GCERGW
+791 
-797 NIMELYAMVPS
+797 
-808 NGILHGENFLSCY
+808 
-821 EDGKCIFTAD
+821 
-831 DFNGLKNTKPDNDM
+831 NDM

-857 KVGTISGNPVQVVD
+857 KVGTISGNPVLVVD
-871 YYYFDGDTIIGGKT
+871 YYYFDGDTIIGGRT

-908 PTLSKVGAWYEE
+908 PTLSKVGAWYEK

-927 DEQTQSMLIKYDF
+927 NENKQSFMIKYDF
-940 SLNPYDTLQLF
+940 SIGANESLQLID
-951 RDYPTYVVGPKQSGN
+951 DYPSFIIGPRQTGE
-966 IKGFKGIY
+966 IDGFKGVY
-974 RGIWSIGIDSRIN
+974 RDVMIN
-987 TTWMEGVGGID
+987 QNVKSTTWLEGVGGIE
-998 GPTRNAYLN
+998 GPTRNAY
-1007 ASDPVPE
+1007 AEATDHMQE
-1014 FLMSCTVGDE
+1014 FLMSCTAGDE
-1024 VIYLNEE
+1024 VIYLNEK

-1040 ARGDRFDFT
+1040 ARKDRFDFT
-1049 HTIKT
+1049 HTVKT
-1054 KPKAPRRSI
+1054 KPKAPRRSE
-1063 DTQSVY
+1063 DAQSLY
-1069 GEYNNHQLD
+1069 GEYNNLQLG
-1078 INLNLLDDIY
+1078 INLNPLDDTY
-1088 LVSITNESGKTVYEK
+1088 QVSITNESGKVVYEK
-1103 TVNAGDIVGLNIDI
+1103 AINAGNIVGLNIDI
-1117 SAYTKGRYT
+1117 SAYAKGHYT
-1126 VTVENSRESFTGKF
+1126 VTVENSQESFTGEF
-1140 ETQTTGIEGNVN
+1140 ETQTTGIEENVIIR
-1152 NKKVKNVSIYNL
+1152 KLKNVSIYNL
-1164 QGQRISTLRKGL
+1164 QGQRINYLQKGL
-1176 NIVNGHKIYVK
+1176 NIVNGRKVYVK

>member
-1 MKKISLAL
+1 MKKIAFAL
-9 IVILLFG
+9 IVVLLFG
-16 VKTIKAQ
+16 IKTIKAQ

-28 ASEPISSGCV
+28 ASEPISSGCL
-38 SHSRGAENSTSPTIK
+38 SHSRGAEIATSPTIK

-85 GNNENPNVAINITPV
+85 GNNENPTVAINVTPV

-119 LEKNNFY
+119 LEKNKFY

-165 SHQAKLIY
+165 SHQAKLI
-173 QNTWDNNVTTLQIP
+173 TWDNNVTTLQIP

-195 KYTVTSVNQNVS
+195 KYTVTSVNQSV

-235 YNPFVDCFSVE
+235 YNPFVDCISVE

-275 PAASARESYTVPASV
+275 PAGATRELYTVPASV
-290 KTAGDGAFSNSK
+290 KTAGDGAFFNSK

-327 EEVTLPSS
+327 EEVVLPSS

-429 SISAYQATEPW
+429 SINAYQATEPW
-440 KNFKEIVAL
+440 KNFKEIVEL
-449 PDQDDYLPFVEDG
+449 PDQDDYHPFVENG
-462 KEWTMAS
+462 KEWTMAY
-469 LGTVGPEYQHT
+469 LGTVSPEYQHT
-480 FCYQQIKLGS
+480 FSYQQIKLGS

-496 ITFKQIVKSSWQ
+496 MTFKQIVSSSWQ
-508 YDQDGPTNW
+508 YDQDGPSNW
-517 KETTEYVGEADGKVY
+517 KETNEYVGEADGKVY
-532 IYNQQT
+532 LYNQQT
-538 KNTVQVMD
+538 KNTIQVMD
-546 FTLKVGDTYRQTLTG
+546 FTLKVGDTYRQTLTS

-581 TSVDKTPRRCLYLSW
+581 TSVDKTPRKCLYLSW

-608 GIGSLYGGVQGAYGR
+608 GIGSLYEGVQGAYGR
-623 VKAGA
+623 MKTGA

-661 YHNLWDDEQWTKD
+661 YHNLLDDEQWTKD

-679 NGTTEIDGKT
+679 NGTTEIDGKA

-701 KYYCALREEDRKVWQ
+701 EYYCALREEDRKVWQ
-716 YTSDDGDQLLYDFGM
+716 YTSDGDQLLYDFGM
-731 SVGDSYT
+731 SIGDSYT
-738 PSDESIRY
+738 PSDEPIRY
-746 QLTAIKPMRFQY
+746 QLTDIKPMRFQY

-766 YDVSEQDDPTEPYEY
+766 YDVSEQYDPTEPYEY
-781 IGPEANVEGV
+781 IGPEQIVEGV
-791 GCERGW
+791 GCRKGW
-797 NIMELYAMVPS
+797 NFMELYALVPY

-831 DFNGLKNTKPDNDM
+831 DFNL
-845 AYRPFIEEGKVW
+845 Y
-857 KVGTISGNPVQVVD
+857 
-871 YYYFDGDTIIGGKT
+871 
-885 CKQMMRQR
+885 
-893 YVSPDYPEYDNLAQL
+893 
-908 PTLSKVGAWYEE
+908 
-920 DKKVYFY
+920 
-927 DEQTQSMLIKYDF
+927 
-940 SLNPYDTLQLF
+940 
-951 RDYPTYVVGPKQSGN
+951 
-966 IKGFKGIY
+966 
-974 RGIWSIGIDSRIN
+974 
-987 TTWMEGVGGID
+987 
-998 GPTRNAYLN
+998 
-1007 ASDPVPE
+1007 
-1014 FLMSCTVGDE
+1014 
-1024 VIYLNEE
+1024 
-1031 YEDGATPGG
+1031 
-1040 ARGDRFDFT
+1040 
-1049 HTIKT
+1049 
-1054 KPKAPRRSI
+1054 
-1063 DTQSVY
+1063 
-1069 GEYNNHQLD
+1069 
-1078 INLNLLDDIY
+1078 
-1088 LVSITNESGKTVYEK
+1088 
-1103 TVNAGDIVGLNIDI
+1103 
-1117 SAYTKGRYT
+1117 
-1126 VTVENSRESFTGKF
+1126 
-1140 ETQTTGIEGNVN
+1140 ETQTKEIEVINDN
-1152 NKKVKNVSIYNL
+1152 KAENKKGIYNL
-1164 QGQRISTLRKGL
+1164 QGQRIRHLQKGL
-1176 NIVNGHKIYVK
+1176 NIVNGRKVHVK

>member
-1 MKKISLAL
+1 M
-9 IVILLFG
+9 
-16 VKTIKAQ
+16 
-23 EQELS
+23 
-28 ASEPISSGCV
+28 
-38 SHSRGAENSTSPTIK
+38 
-53 LTKEENILSVELLNY
+53 
-68 TSNCGTTG
+68 
-76 FEVENKIID
+76 
-85 GNNENPNVAINITPV
+85 
-100 IPAYMDCTCPFNIS
+100 
-114 YTVRD
+114 
-119 LEKNNFY
+119 
-126 LTCWWYEGQVEL
+126 
-138 TEGEPLVLEYQTKDV
+138 EYQTKDV

-165 SHQAKLIY
+165 SHQAKLIS

-195 KYTVTSVNQNVS
+195 KYTVTSVNQSV

-290 KTAGDGAFSNSK
+290 KTAGDGAFFNSK

-440 KNFKEIVAL
+440 KNFKEIVEL
-449 PDQDDYLPFVEDG
+449 PDQDDYHPFVENG
-462 KEWTMAS
+462 KEWTMAY
-469 LGTVGPEYQHT
+469 LGIVGPEYQHT
-480 FCYQQIKLGS
+480 FSYQQIKLGS

-508 YDQDGPTNW
+508 NDQDGPTNW

-561 DPNDGY
+561 DPKNGG

-581 TSVDKTPRRCLYLSW
+581 TSADKTPRKCLHLSL
-596 SDSKETDDVWIE
+596 SDSKETDDVWVE

-701 KYYCALREEDRKVWQ
+701 KYYCALREEDRKVWL

-766 YDVSEQDDPTEPYEY
+766 YDVSEQYDPTEPYEY
-781 IGPEANVEGV
+781 IGPEQIVEGV
-791 GCERGW
+791 GCEKGW
-797 NIMELYAMVPS
+797 NIMELYAIVPP

-871 YYYFDGDTIIGGKT
+871 YYYFDGDTIIGGRT

-908 PTLSKVGAWYEE
+908 PTLSKVGAWYEK

-927 DEQTQSMLIKYDF
+927 NEKEQTFMIKYDF
-940 SLNPYDTLQLF
+940 SIGANENLQLID
-951 RDYPTYVVGPKQSGN
+951 DYPSFIIGPRQTGE
-966 IKGFKGIY
+966 IDGFKGVY
-974 RGIWSIGIDSRIN
+974 RDVMIN
-987 TTWMEGVGGID
+987 QNVKSTTWLEGVGGIE
-998 GPTRNAYLN
+998 GPTRNAY
-1007 ASDPVPE
+1007 AEATDHMPE
-1014 FLMSCTVGDE
+1014 FLMSCAVGDE
-1024 VIYLNEE
+1024 VIYLNEK

-1040 ARGDRFDFT
+1040 ARKDRFDFT

-1054 KPKAPRRSI
+1054 KPKAPRRSE
-1063 DTQSVY
+1063 DAQSLY
-1069 GEYNNHQLD
+1069 GEYNNLQLG
-1078 INLNLLDDIY
+1078 INLNPLDDTY
-1088 LVSITNESGKTVYEK
+1088 QVSITNESGKVVYEK
-1103 TVNAGDIVGLNIDI
+1103 AINAGNIVGLNIDI
-1117 SAYTKGRYT
+1117 SAYAKGHYT
-1126 VTVENSRESFTGKF
+1126 VTVENSQESFTGEF
-1140 ETQTTGIEGNVN
+1140 ETQTTGIEENVIIR
-1152 NKKVKNVSIYNL
+1152 KLKNVSIYNL
-1164 QGQRISTLRKGL
+1164 QGQRINYLQKGL
-1176 NIVNGHKIYVK
+1176 NIVNGKKVYVK

>member
-1 MKKISLAL
+1 MKKIAFAL
-9 IVILLFG
+9 IVVLLFG
-16 VKTIKAQ
+16 IKTIKAQ

-28 ASEPISSGCV
+28 ASEPISSGCL
-38 SHSRGAENSTSPTIK
+38 SHSRGAEIATSPTIK

-85 GNNENPNVAINITPV
+85 GNNENPTVAINVTPV

-119 LEKNNFY
+119 LEKNKFY

-165 SHQAKLIY
+165 SHQAKLI
-173 QNTWDNNVTTLQIP
+173 TWDNNVTTLQIP

-195 KYTVTSVNQNVS
+195 KYTVTSVNQSV

-235 YNPFVDCFSVE
+235 YNPFVDCISVE

-290 KTAGDGAFSNSK
+290 KTAGDGAFFNSK

-327 EEVTLPSS
+327 EEVVLPSS

-368 GCTSLESISL
+368 GCTRLESISL

-440 KNFKEIVAL
+440 KNFKEIVEL
-449 PDQDDYLPFVEDG
+449 PDQDDYHPFVENG
-462 KEWTMAS
+462 KEWTMAY
-469 LGTVGPEYQHT
+469 LGTVSPEYQHT
-480 FCYQQIKLGS
+480 FSYQQIKLGS

-496 ITFKQIVKSSWQ
+496 MTFKQIVSSSWQ
-508 YDQDGPTNW
+508 YDQDGPSNW
-517 KETTEYVGEADGKVY
+517 KETNEYVGEADGKVY
-532 IYNQQT
+532 LYNQQT
-538 KNTVQVMD
+538 KNTIQVMD
-546 FTLKVGDTYRQTLTG
+546 FTLKVGDTYRQTLTS

-581 TSVDKTPRRCLYLSW
+581 TSVDKTPRKCLYLSW

-608 GIGSLYGGVQGAYGR
+608 GIGSLYEGVQGAYGR
-623 VKAGA
+623 MKTGA

-661 YHNLWDDEQWTKD
+661 YHNLLDDEQWSKD

-679 NGTTEIDGKT
+679 NGTTEIDGKA

-701 KYYCALREEDRKVWQ
+701 EYYCALREEDRKVWQ
-716 YTSDDGDQLLYDFGM
+716 YTSDGDQLLYDFGM
-731 SVGDSYT
+731 SIGDSYT
-738 PSDESIRY
+738 PSDEPIRY
-746 QLTAIKPMRFQY
+746 QLTDIKPMRFQY

-766 YDVSEQDDPTEPYEY
+766 YDVSEQYDPTEPYEY
-781 IGPEANVEGV
+781 IGPEQIVEGV
-791 GCERGW
+791 GCRKGW
-797 NIMELYAMVPS
+797 NFMELYALVPY

-821 EDGKCIFTAD
+821 EDARCIFTAD
-831 DFNGLKNTKPDNDM
+831 DFNL
-845 AYRPFIEEGKVW
+845 Y
-857 KVGTISGNPVQVVD
+857 
-871 YYYFDGDTIIGGKT
+871 
-885 CKQMMRQR
+885 
-893 YVSPDYPEYDNLAQL
+893 
-908 PTLSKVGAWYEE
+908 
-920 DKKVYFY
+920 
-927 DEQTQSMLIKYDF
+927 
-940 SLNPYDTLQLF
+940 
-951 RDYPTYVVGPKQSGN
+951 
-966 IKGFKGIY
+966 
-974 RGIWSIGIDSRIN
+974 
-987 TTWMEGVGGID
+987 
-998 GPTRNAYLN
+998 
-1007 ASDPVPE
+1007 
-1014 FLMSCTVGDE
+1014 
-1024 VIYLNEE
+1024 
-1031 YEDGATPGG
+1031 
-1040 ARGDRFDFT
+1040 
-1049 HTIKT
+1049 
-1054 KPKAPRRSI
+1054 
-1063 DTQSVY
+1063 
-1069 GEYNNHQLD
+1069 
-1078 INLNLLDDIY
+1078 
-1088 LVSITNESGKTVYEK
+1088 
-1103 TVNAGDIVGLNIDI
+1103 
-1117 SAYTKGRYT
+1117 
-1126 VTVENSRESFTGKF
+1126 
-1140 ETQTTGIEGNVN
+1140 ETQTKEIEVINDN
-1152 NKKVKNVSIYNL
+1152 KAENKKGIYNL
-1164 QGQRISTLRKGL
+1164 QGQRIRHLQKGL
-1176 NIVNGHKIYVK
+1176 NIVNGRKVHVK

>member
-1 MKKISLAL
+1 MKKIAFAL
-9 IVILLFG
+9 IVVLLFG

-28 ASEPISSGCV
+28 ASEPISSGCL
-38 SHSRGAENSTSPTIK
+38 SHSRGAEIATSPTIK

-85 GNNENPNVAINITPV
+85 GNNENPTVAINVTPV

-165 SHQAKLIY
+165 SHQAKLI
-173 QNTWDNNVTTLQIP
+173 TWDNNVTTLQIP

-195 KYTVTSVNQNVS
+195 KYTVTSVNQSV

-235 YNPFVDCFSVE
+235 YNPFVDCISVE

-275 PAASARESYTVPASV
+275 PAGATRELYTVPASV
-290 KTAGDGAFSNSK
+290 KTAGDGAFLNSK

-368 GCTSLESISL
+368 GCSRLESISL

-429 SISAYQATEPW
+429 SINAYQATEPW

-449 PDQDDYLPFVEDG
+449 PAQNDYLPFVENG
-462 KEWTMAS
+462 KEWTMAY

-480 FCYQQIKLGS
+480 FSYQQIKLGS

-496 ITFKQIVKSSWQ
+496 MTFKQIVSSSWQ
-508 YDQDGPTNW
+508 YDQDGPSNW

-538 KNTVQVMD
+538 KNTIQVMD
-546 FTLKVGDTYRQTLTG
+546 FTLKVGDTYRQTLTS

-581 TSVDKTPRRCLYLSW
+581 TSVDKTPRKCLYLSW

-608 GIGSLYGGVQGAYGR
+608 GIGSLYEGVQGAYGR
-623 VKAGA
+623 MKTGA

-661 YHNLWDDEQWTKD
+661 YHNLLDDEQWTKD

-679 NGTTEIDGKT
+679 NGTTEIDGKA

-701 KYYCALREEDRKVWQ
+701 EYYCALREEDRKVWQ

-731 SVGDSYT
+731 SIGDSYT
-738 PSDESIRY
+738 PSDEPIRY
-746 QLTAIKPMRFQY
+746 QLTDIKPMRFQY

-766 YDVSEQDDPTEPYEY
+766 YDVSEQYDPTEPYEY
-781 IGPEANVEGV
+781 IGPEQIVEGV
-791 GCERGW
+791 GCRKGW
-797 NIMELYAMVPS
+797 NFMELYALVPY

-821 EDGKCIFTAD
+821 EDGRCIFTAD
-831 DFNGLKNTKPDNDM
+831 DFNLYEMQTKE
-845 AYRPFIEEGKVW
+845 I
-857 KVGTISGNPVQVVD
+857 
-871 YYYFDGDTIIGGKT
+871 
-885 CKQMMRQR
+885 
-893 YVSPDYPEYDNLAQL
+893 
-908 PTLSKVGAWYEE
+908 
-920 DKKVYFY
+920 
-927 DEQTQSMLIKYDF
+927 
-940 SLNPYDTLQLF
+940 
-951 RDYPTYVVGPKQSGN
+951 
-966 IKGFKGIY
+966 
-974 RGIWSIGIDSRIN
+974 
-987 TTWMEGVGGID
+987 
-998 GPTRNAYLN
+998 
-1007 ASDPVPE
+1007 
-1014 FLMSCTVGDE
+1014 E
-1024 VIYLNEE
+1024 VIN
-1031 YEDGATPGG
+1031 DN
-1040 ARGDRFDFT
+1040 
-1049 HTIKT
+1049 
-1054 KPKAPRRSI
+1054 KA
-1063 DTQSVY
+1063 
-1069 GEYNNHQLD
+1069 E
-1078 INLNLLDDIY
+1078 
-1088 LVSITNESGKTVYEK
+1088 
-1103 TVNAGDIVGLNIDI
+1103 
-1117 SAYTKGRYT
+1117 
-1126 VTVENSRESFTGKF
+1126 
-1140 ETQTTGIEGNVN
+1140 
-1152 NKKVKNVSIYNL
+1152 NKKGIYNL
-1164 QGQRISTLRKGL
+1164 QGQRISHLQKGL
-1176 NIVNGHKIYVK
+1176 NIVNGRKVHVK

>member
-1 MKKISLAL
+1 MKKIAFAL
-9 IVILLFG
+9 IVVLLFG
-16 VKTIKAQ
+16 IKTIKAQ

-28 ASEPISSGCV
+28 ASEPISSGCL
-38 SHSRGAENSTSPTIK
+38 SHSRGAEIATSPTIK

-85 GNNENPNVAINITPV
+85 GNNENPTVAINVTPV

-119 LEKNNFY
+119 LEKNKFY

-138 TEGEPLVLEYQTKDV
+138 TEGEPLILEYKTKDV

-165 SHQAKLIY
+165 SHQAKLI
-173 QNTWDNNVTTLQIP
+173 TWDNNVTTLQIP

-195 KYTVTSVNQNVS
+195 KYTVTSVNQSV
-207 FSKNSSITKIIIP
+207 FSKNSSITKIFIP
-220 KTVKNTDFGSNEGFK
+220 KTVKNTDFGSTEGFIH
-235 YNPFVDCFSVE
+235 NPFVDCISVE

-290 KTAGDGAFSNSK
+290 KTAGDGAFFNSK

-327 EEVTLPSS
+327 EEVVLPSS

-368 GCTSLESISL
+368 GCTRLESISL

-429 SISAYQATEPW
+429 SINAYQATEPW

-449 PDQDDYLPFVEDG
+449 PAQIDYHPFVENG
-462 KEWTMAS
+462 KEWTMAY
-469 LGTVGPEYQHT
+469 LGTVSPEYQHT
-480 FCYQQIKLGS
+480 FSYQQIKLGS

-496 ITFKQIVKSSWQ
+496 MTFKQIVSSSWQ
-508 YDQDGPTNW
+508 YDQDGPSNW
-517 KETTEYVGEADGKVY
+517 KETNEYVGEADGKVY
-532 IYNQQT
+532 LYNQQT
-538 KNTVQVMD
+538 KNTIQVMD

-567 WDFVVTAVKDTVIA
+567 WDFIVTAVKDTVIA
-581 TSVDKTPRRCLYLSW
+581 TSADKTPRKCLYLSW

-608 GIGSLYGGVQGAYGR
+608 GIGSLYEGVQGAYGR
-623 VKAGA
+623 MKTGA

-661 YHNLWDDEQWTKD
+661 YHNLLDDEQWTKD

-679 NGTTEIDGKT
+679 NGTTEIDGKA

-701 KYYCALREEDRKVWQ
+701 EYYCALREEDRKVWQ

-731 SVGDSYT
+731 SIGDSYT
-738 PSDESIRY
+738 PSDEPIRY
-746 QLTAIKPMRFQY
+746 QLTDIKPMRFQY

-766 YDVSEQDDPTEPYEY
+766 YDVSEQYDPTEPYEY
-781 IGPEANVEGV
+781 IGPEQIVEGV
-791 GCERGW
+791 GCRKGW
-797 NIMELYAMVPS
+797 NFMELYALVPY

-831 DFNGLKNTKPDNDM
+831 DFNL
-845 AYRPFIEEGKVW
+845 Y
-857 KVGTISGNPVQVVD
+857 
-871 YYYFDGDTIIGGKT
+871 
-885 CKQMMRQR
+885 
-893 YVSPDYPEYDNLAQL
+893 
-908 PTLSKVGAWYEE
+908 
-920 DKKVYFY
+920 
-927 DEQTQSMLIKYDF
+927 
-940 SLNPYDTLQLF
+940 
-951 RDYPTYVVGPKQSGN
+951 
-966 IKGFKGIY
+966 
-974 RGIWSIGIDSRIN
+974 
-987 TTWMEGVGGID
+987 
-998 GPTRNAYLN
+998 
-1007 ASDPVPE
+1007 
-1014 FLMSCTVGDE
+1014 
-1024 VIYLNEE
+1024 
-1031 YEDGATPGG
+1031 
-1040 ARGDRFDFT
+1040 
-1049 HTIKT
+1049 
-1054 KPKAPRRSI
+1054 
-1063 DTQSVY
+1063 
-1069 GEYNNHQLD
+1069 
-1078 INLNLLDDIY
+1078 
-1088 LVSITNESGKTVYEK
+1088 
-1103 TVNAGDIVGLNIDI
+1103 
-1117 SAYTKGRYT
+1117 
-1126 VTVENSRESFTGKF
+1126 
-1140 ETQTTGIEGNVN
+1140 ETQTKEIEVINDN
-1152 NKKVKNVSIYNL
+1152 KAENKKGIYNL
-1164 QGQRISTLRKGL
+1164 QGQRISHLQKGL
-1176 NIVNGHKIYVK
+1176 NIVNGRKVHVK

>member
-1 MKKISLAL
+1 MKKIAFAL
-9 IVILLFG
+9 IVVLLFG
-16 VKTIKAQ
+16 IKTIKAQ

-28 ASEPISSGCV
+28 ASEPISSGCL
-38 SHSRGAENSTSPTIK
+38 SHSRGAEIATSPTIK

-85 GNNENPNVAINITPV
+85 GNNENPTVAINVTPV

-126 LTCWWYEGQVEL
+126 LTCRWYEGQVEL

-165 SHQAKLIY
+165 SHQAKLI
-173 QNTWDNNVTTLQIP
+173 TWDNNVTTLQIP

-195 KYTVTSVNQNVS
+195 KYTVTSVNQSV

-235 YNPFVDCFSVE
+235 YNPFVDCISVE

-290 KTAGDGAFSNSK
+290 KTAGDGAFFNSK

-327 EEVTLPSS
+327 EEVVLPSS

-429 SISAYQATEPW
+429 SINAYQATEPW
-440 KNFKEIVAL
+440 KNFKEIVEL
-449 PDQDDYLPFVEDG
+449 PDQDDYHPFVENG
-462 KEWTMAS
+462 KEWTMAY
-469 LGTVGPEYQHT
+469 LGTVSPEYQHT
-480 FCYQQIKLGS
+480 FSYQQIKLGS

-496 ITFKQIVKSSWQ
+496 VTFKQIVSSSWQ
-508 YDQDGPTNW
+508 YDQDGPSNW
-517 KETTEYVGEADGKVY
+517 KETNEYVGEADGKVY
-532 IYNQQT
+532 LYNQQT
-538 KNTVQVMD
+538 KNTIQVMD
-546 FTLKVGDTYRQTLTG
+546 FTLKVGDTYRQTLTS

-581 TSVDKTPRRCLYLSW
+581 TSVDKTPRKCLYLSW

-608 GIGSLYGGVQGAYGR
+608 GIGSLYEGVQGAYGR
-623 VKAGA
+623 MKTGA

-661 YHNLWDDEQWTKD
+661 YHNLLDDEQWSKD

-679 NGTTEIDGKT
+679 NGTTEIDGKA

-701 KYYCALREEDRKVWQ
+701 EYYCALREEDRKVWQ
-716 YTSDDGDQLLYDFGM
+716 YTSDGDQLLYDFGM
-731 SVGDSYT
+731 SIGDSYT
-738 PSDESIRY
+738 PSDEPIRY
-746 QLTAIKPMRFQY
+746 QLTDIKPMRFQY

-766 YDVSEQDDPTEPYEY
+766 YDVSEQYDPTEPYEY
-781 IGPEANVEGV
+781 IGPEQIVEGV
-791 GCERGW
+791 GCRKGW
-797 NIMELYAMVPS
+797 NFMELYALVPY

-821 EDGKCIFTAD
+821 EDARCIFTAD
-831 DFNGLKNTKPDNDM
+831 DFNL
-845 AYRPFIEEGKVW
+845 Y
-857 KVGTISGNPVQVVD
+857 
-871 YYYFDGDTIIGGKT
+871 
-885 CKQMMRQR
+885 
-893 YVSPDYPEYDNLAQL
+893 
-908 PTLSKVGAWYEE
+908 
-920 DKKVYFY
+920 
-927 DEQTQSMLIKYDF
+927 
-940 SLNPYDTLQLF
+940 
-951 RDYPTYVVGPKQSGN
+951 
-966 IKGFKGIY
+966 
-974 RGIWSIGIDSRIN
+974 
-987 TTWMEGVGGID
+987 
-998 GPTRNAYLN
+998 
-1007 ASDPVPE
+1007 
-1014 FLMSCTVGDE
+1014 
-1024 VIYLNEE
+1024 
-1031 YEDGATPGG
+1031 
-1040 ARGDRFDFT
+1040 
-1049 HTIKT
+1049 
-1054 KPKAPRRSI
+1054 
-1063 DTQSVY
+1063 
-1069 GEYNNHQLD
+1069 
-1078 INLNLLDDIY
+1078 
-1088 LVSITNESGKTVYEK
+1088 
-1103 TVNAGDIVGLNIDI
+1103 
-1117 SAYTKGRYT
+1117 
-1126 VTVENSRESFTGKF
+1126 
-1140 ETQTTGIEGNVN
+1140 ETQTKEIEVINDN
-1152 NKKVKNVSIYNL
+1152 KAENKKGIYNL
-1164 QGQRISTLRKGL
+1164 QGQRIRHLQKGL
-1176 NIVNGHKIYVK
+1176 NIVNGRKVHVK